1 MICGQREINKVRS
14 VNYTESFKI
23 NAVQK
28 LLSSKSGTLKDT
40 ADKVGVPVSTLYG
53 WKAKYANI
61 DNMTKSKKN
70 KNYSPEQKLEILIK
84 TSSMT
89 ESELGAY
96 LRSEGLLSSELE
108 LFKSDL
114 ISSVPTKGRPK
125 LDPEVVSLR
134 SSVKNLSKDLKKT
147 QRALAEQSAR
157 IILLKKSHEIWGVP
171 EDDE

>member
-1 MICGQREINKVRS
+1 MRN
-14 VNYTESFKI
+14 VNYSESFKK
-23 NAVQK
+23 NAVEK
-28 LLSSKSGTLKDT
+28 FLSSNSGTLKST
-40 ADKVGVPVSTLYG
+40 ADKLGVPISTLYG
-53 WKAKYANI
+53 WKHKYANI
-61 DNMTKSKKN
+61 TSMTKSKKI

-89 ESELGAY
+89 EPELGTY
-96 LRSEGLLSSELE
+96 LRSEGMLSSDLE

-114 ISSVPTKGRPK
+114 ISSVPAKGRPK
-125 LDPEVVSLR
+125 LDPEVIAIRKDNKLLKR
-134 SSVKNLSKDLKKT
+134 DLKKT